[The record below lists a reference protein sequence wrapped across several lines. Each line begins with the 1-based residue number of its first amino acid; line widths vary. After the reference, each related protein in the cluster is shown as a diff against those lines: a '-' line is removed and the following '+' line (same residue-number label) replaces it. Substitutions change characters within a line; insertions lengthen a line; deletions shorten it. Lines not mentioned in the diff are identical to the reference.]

1 MPEYQ
6 RFIYFRRINKK
17 AQRKYP
23 EKESWKIFADFS
35 SPLRLQSYAFKS
47 YNKIFSQINFI
58 KLLGNFFFS
67 ASPKS
72 FPFQPLLEGCIG
84 ISLAI
89 IQLVEGGAKFPVFAW
104 PKSFFLYATTRLS
117 LPHSGLATWLNHDGV
132 FVRRTFRF
140 SGRTNDFERR
150 RERRTSAGQR
160 CADGKTPHRG

>member
-1 MPEYQ
+1 MFIFPLVRLRWITRCDKVDRLYWRMTEKRLNAPVDQDNHCFYRLEYQ

-89 IQLVEGGAKFPVFAW
+89 IQLVEEGAKFPVFAW
-104 PKSFFLYATTRLS
+104 SKRFFLYATTL
-117 LPHSGLATWLNHDGV
+117 LTFPHSGLAT
-132 FVRRTFRF
+132 
-140 SGRTNDFERR
+140 
-150 RERRTSAGQR
+150 
-160 CADGKTPHRG
+160 